1 MNTVVAWCVV
11 FFSRHPLSILGEIDS
26 EDLRIG
32 PERNVMRI
40 SSARMLKVCADM
52 PSMSMHDAHCGRT
65 NVAFMKV
72 DYVRRSA
79 SCPLYTLA

>member
-1 MNTVVAWCVV
+1 M
-11 FFSRHPLSILGEIDS
+11 SILGEIDS

-32 PERNVMRI
+32 PERNVVRI

-72 DYVRRSA
+72 DYVRRSV
-79 SCPLYTLA
+79 SLLTPLHTGLKMMNNARGLFEAGN